1 MVVRSVI
8 DEVDMSLGQLKVK
21 MPEGA
26 KLLFEILAAPDEGAV
41 EFEYCF
47 VLVRPVSN
55 GILYKVERELVLSA
69 LLVEKNPQ
77 WKNCL
82 CSCSPAIEAQVVYAI
97 KNEMAVTAD
106 DIIWRR
112 LGLGVVSCA
121 AKHCRQ
127 EIENILK
134 REWS

>member
-77 WKNCL
+77 MRAQKVCEWLSDDGSMPQQSRFLLFVRRKDGAFIPYRVPSDYL
-82 CSCSPAIEAQVVYAI
+82 CYGE
-97 KNEMAVTAD
+97 
-106 DIIWRR
+106 
-112 LGLGVVSCA
+112 VSFLEVCPRVA
-121 AKHCRQ
+121 
-127 EIENILK
+127 
-134 REWS
+134 